1 MVKPEICESLHPK
14 GMFESPQTTKEM
26 KYFRKC
32 VQKLSTEFVT
42 LNEQG
47 DTLSVYYGGSNLIYK
62 MTLAEVT
69 KTNLPA
75 LRLLSTK
82 NKSTKRI
89 IFSNG
94 A

>member
-1 MVKPEICESLHPK
+1 
-14 GMFESPQTTKEM
+14 M